1 MVRYS
6 FIFLIVF
13 IIGLLLGSST
23 QISTMV
29 VPGWHTTIYP
39 PGFFVGA
46 FQCLW
51 LGISAAIYYFIERKR
66 RMVHARVFLV
76 HIFLSLFYFMDSSYL
91 FADNY
96 SIERVLMLLP
106 YILFLLGQVIFI
118 VGVMKAKGRL
128 V

>member
-23 QISTMV
+23 QITTSV
-29 VPGWHTTIYP
+29 VPGWHTTIYSP
-39 PGFFVGA
+39 LFFVSA

-51 LGISAAIYYFIERKR
+51 LGISAAIYYITERKGR
-66 RMVHARVFLV
+66 VVHARFFLV
-76 HIFLSLFYFMDSSYL
+76 HVFLSLFYFMDSSY
-91 FADNY
+91 FYADNY

-118 VGVMKAKGRL
+118 VGVLKAKKL
-128 V
+128 AS